1 LIHSLNSEC
10 LHLWSV
16 INIWS
21 GSEVD
26 YGVVG
31 EDSELAT
38 IFVLLNDD
46 IDENRCRRNK
56 VLSEV
61 SLVKL
66 SDSTIKIGNLVDTIA
81 KRVVSDHVVSLL
93 KIRGALGRRRE
104 ISDHGAIVKDLLY
117 CSICLID
124 NVVVDEKRR
133 RDSLPHET
141 SVEVLEAN
149 RAISVEVCGGVLGW
163 VSHLLVVAG
172 HIVQ

>member
-1 LIHSLNSEC
+1 MIDSINCKC

-26 YGVVG
+26 HGIVG
-31 EDSELAT
+31 EDSDLAT
-38 IFVLLNDD
+38 IFELLNSD
-46 IDENRCRRNK
+46 IDENRFRRNK
-56 VLSEV
+56 ELSEV
-61 SLVKL
+61 CPVEL
-66 SDSTIKIGNLVDTIA
+66 SDSTIKISYLVDTIA

-104 ISDHGAIVKDLLY
+104 ISDPGSIVKDLLS

-124 NVVVDEKRR
+124 NVVVDEKWR

-149 RAISVEVCGGVLGW
+149 RAISVEVCGGVLGG

-172 HIVQ
+172 HIEQ